1 MGDGG
6 GKEEYSKFGQ
16 YEYRSNANLVLTA
29 ENRQRVSEPT
39 GEPETLSGRIRPN
52 TFGDRARP
60 DKVPGELRKRLEKIH
75 SKRKR
80 SDKDS
85 TARRPKQGKEDVLS
99 VLDIYEGYRP
109 KTRETQAAYERLLT
123 ITQQLLGDQPADVLR
138 DAANEVLAV
147 LKDETVQGMDKK
159 KRVEEVLNVMS
170 NEKFTT
176 LVDIGKH
183 INDFTEEG
191 EAAQEKDEL
200 DEKHG
205 VPVVF
210 DESDSD
216 SDEFEDI
223 LRDDEESEDEDEGG
237 EEAHMVETLEAKEG
251 EGSDEEGAVGA
262 EGAEGGASE
271 LDLDP
276 RKIDAFWLQREL
288 GKYFR
293 DAHSSQEMAEQV
305 VQILGDKEA
314 DPRECE
320 NRLVLLLEY
329 DKFDLIKLLLR
340 NRWKI
345 VYAIRLALAAADDAE
360 RAQIEEEMRGSRALS
375 GILDALT
382 ARTSASTAEKSRD
395 VERSIRKEA
404 RALLAGERRKKGG
417 GAGEEAAYEGEGRAP
432 KQVLDLD
439 SLSFAQ
445 GGHLMANRQ
454 CKLPPGSFRSQK
466 KGFEEVSVPALKP
479 PQVNASDLIPIS
491 ALDDWA
497 QECFKKDPDMKTL
510 NPVQSRVFEAAFK
523 SHENMLVCAP
533 TGAGK
538 TVVALLTMLHEI
550 GLNRRDGELD
560 LDNFKIVYIAPMKS
574 LVAEVVIDF
583 TQRLEVYGIKVR
595 ELSGDVN
602 LTKAQINETQVI
614 VTTPEKWDIITRK
627 SGDRTYTQLVRLII
641 IDEIHL
647 LHDERGPV
655 LESIVART
663 IRQVEQ
669 TQEMIRLVGL
679 SATLP
684 NYKDVAVFLRVDL
697 DRGLFTFDNSYR
709 PVPLEQTYIGITE
722 RKALKRFQ
730 LMNEITYEKVMKQA
744 GEHQVLV
751 FVHSRKETG
760 KTARAIR
767 DMALANDTIGRF
779 LEERQASREILQS
792 EAEESTKNKELQDLL
807 PYGFAIHHAGM
818 TRSDRT
824 LVEDLFVDGHIQVLV
839 STATLAWGVN
849 LPARTVIIKGT
860 QIYNPE
866 KGRWVELSPL
876 DVMQMIG
883 RAGRPRYDKLGQ
895 GIVIT
900 SHGELQ
906 YYLSL
911 LNHQLPIESQFIGQ
925 LADNLN
931 AEIVLGTV
939 QNAREAVNWLG
950 YTYLYICMLRSP
962 NLYGISWEEADEDK
976 FLEQRRADLVHTAA
990 TVLDRANLIKYDR
1003 KTGAFQVTDLGR
1015 VASHFYVSHATI
1027 STYNEHL
1034 KPTMSD
1040 IELFRL
1046 FSLSEEFKFIAVREE
1061 EKGELEKLLARV
1073 PVPVKETMEEPS
1085 AKVNVLLQA
1094 YVSRLKLEGFA
1105 LVSDMVYVTQSAGR
1119 LMRAIFEIVLRRGWA
1134 ALALKA
1140 LNLCKMIDKRM
1151 WASQTPLRQFRSIPE
1166 AILKKLERKD
1176 FPFERLYDLNS
1187 QEIGEL
1193 IRYPQQGKPIYRLV
1207 HKFPRL
1213 DLSATVQPI
1222 TRSLLRVD
1230 LTLSPDF
1237 EWDPEFHGFAEGFW
1251 VVVEDVDSEQIL
1263 HHEYFLL
1270 KQRFVDEEHYIDFT
1284 IPLYDPLPPQY
1295 YVRVVSDRWLG
1306 AETLLP
1312 ISFRHLILPEK
1323 YPPHTE
1329 LLDLQ
1334 PLPVSALDNPAFEA
1348 LYEPLFDHFNAI
1360 QTQAFNALYTRD
1372 DNVLLAAPTS
1382 SGKTICAEFAL
1393 LKLLNDQAA
1402 GRKGPHVRAVYVAPV
1417 QALVTERLADWQRR
1431 FGDQGGLGRTVVELT
1446 GDTAQDLKLL
1456 EQGEIILST
1465 PERWDVISRRW
1476 SQRKNVQNVDL
1487 FIIDELHLIGGDNGP
1502 TLEIITSRMRY
1513 IASQVDRKIRI
1524 VALAASLAG
1533 ARDLGEWIGTTPQSL
1548 FNFHPSVRPV
1558 PLEIHMQGFDHPHY
1572 NARLLAMSKPVL
1584 YYVAHHGA
1592 PQKRTGKALT
1602 SGRDVMDV
1610 AAADDDASA
1619 TTKKPYSRE
1628 ARPVIIFVPS
1638 RKQAL
1643 ATAHE
1648 LRTFA
1653 NSLEEPLNF
1662 VHCAAGDMDSYLEA
1676 CQSKSLKEALQS
1688 GIGLFHGQLEPIER
1702 KVVETLF
1709 SSGAIQ
1715 VVIATHDMCWS
1726 MGGMAAHLVVIM
1738 GTSYFEGREH
1748 RYADYPI
1755 TDLLQMIGRAH
1766 RPAGAGHAV
1775 AAVLCH
1781 AAKKD
1786 FYKKFLFEPLP
1797 VESHLDHFLHDHMNA
1812 EIVTRTVENKQDAV
1826 DYLTWTLLY
1835 RRLTQNP
1842 NYYNLT
1848 GVSHRHLS
1856 DHLSELVENTLADLE
1871 TSNCIAVENDMDLA
1885 PLNLGMIAA
1894 YYYIR
1899 YTTIELFASS
1909 LKAKTKLRGLVEI
1922 LSYASEYDKV
1932 GLRHKEAALLERLAK
1947 HMPMKI
1953 TDVKFTDAHTKT
1965 NLLLQ
1970 AHFSRHRLATAD
1982 LVSDQKLLVKE
1993 APRLIQAM
2001 VDVISSSGWLKPA
2014 IAAMELT
2021 QMVTQAVWDSDP
2033 VLKQLPHFTD
2043 DVLKRCA
2050 ARGIENVFDLIELD
2064 DADRR
2069 ALLQMTNKQLADVAR
2084 VCNAYPN
2091 IELEYALDGLDK
2103 DNAVV
2108 APGESVVVSVSLERE
2123 DDSGG
2128 VVVAPHFPEKRLEGW
2143 WLVVGDPKNNL
2154 LLSIKRLTVKQKAK
2168 VQLDFTAPDAPGR
2181 HSYVLYFISDSWTGC
2196 DQEYEL
2202 DLTVDPNAASAA
2214 GAGDDDEEGDNME
2227 E

>member
-1 MGDGG
+1 MGDG
-6 GKEEYSKFGQ
+6 ERDEYARFGQ

-29 ENRQRVSEPT
+29 ENRQRVVEST

-52 TFGDRARP
+52 TFGDRARAE
-60 DKVPGELRKRLEKIH
+60 KVPGALRKRLEKIQ
-75 SKRKR
+75 RKR
-80 SDKDS
+80 QRSEKE
-85 TARRPKQGKEDVLS
+85 TGVKRAKRGKEDVLS
-99 VLDIYEGYRP
+99 LVDIYEGYRP
-109 KTRETQAAYERLLT
+109 KTRETQAAYERLLA

-147 LKDETVQGMDKK
+147 LKDESIQGLEKK
-159 KRVEEVLNVMS
+159 KRAEEVLNVMS
-170 NEKFTT
+170 NERFAS
-176 LVDIGKH
+176 LVDIGKS
-183 INDFTEEG
+183 INDFTEE
-191 EAAQEKDEL
+191 EAGLEKMDEL

-205 VPVVF
+205 VSVVF
-210 DESDSD
+210 DESESE

-223 LRDDEESEDEDEGG
+223 LRDEDDESDEEAENEGEEARVVSTLEAKDDEGSEDEGG
-237 EEAHMVETLEAKEG
+237 DAATEVHG
-251 EGSDEEGAVGA
+251 EF
-262 EGAEGGASE
+262 
-271 LDLDP
+271 DLDP
-276 RKIDAFWLQREL
+276 KKIDAFWLQREL
-288 GKYFR
+288 GKHFK
-293 DAHSSQEMAEQV
+293 DAHSSQEMAEKV
-305 VQILGDKEA
+305 MEILGDNEA
-314 DPRECE
+314 DARECE

-345 VYAIRLALAAADDAE
+345 VYSIRLALAADEAE
-360 RAQIEEEMRGSRALS
+360 RTLIETEMRGSRALS
-375 GILDALT
+375 AILDALT
-382 ARTSASTAEKSRD
+382 KTASTGAEKSKD

-404 RALLAGERRKKGG
+404 RALAGGRRKKGG
-417 GAGEEAAYEGEGRAP
+417 LEDTYEGEGRAP

-439 SLSFAQ
+439 ALAFTQ
-445 GGHLMANRQ
+445 GGHLMANKQ
-454 CKLPPGSFRSQK
+454 CELPTGSSRTKK
-466 KGFEEVSVPALKP
+466 KGYEEVSVPARKP
-479 PQVNASDLIPIS
+479 PQISPKDLIPIS
-491 ALDDWA
+491 TLDSWA

-510 NPVQSRVFEAAFK
+510 NPIQSKVFEAAYK

-550 GLNRRDGELD
+550 GLNRVDGEIN

-574 LVAEVVIDF
+574 LVAELVIDF
-583 TQRLEVYGIKVR
+583 TERLSVYGMKVR

-627 SGDRTYTQLVRLII
+627 SGDRTYTQMVRLII

-684 NYKDVAVFLRVDL
+684 NYDDVAVFLRVDPNK
-697 DRGLFTFDNSYR
+697 GLFTFDNSYR

-744 GEHQVLV
+744 GEHQVLI

-760 KTARAIR
+760 KTARALR
-767 DMALANDTIGRF
+767 DMAMANDTIGKF
-779 LEERQASREILQS
+779 LEDRQASREILQT
-792 EAEESTKNKELQDLL
+792 EAEESTKNKELQDIL

-818 TRSDRT
+818 ARSDRT

-883 RAGRPRYDKLGQ
+883 RAGRPRYDNLGQ

-911 LNHQLPIESQFIGQ
+911 LNHQLPIESQYISQ

-939 QNAREAVNWLG
+939 QNAKEALDWLG

-962 NLYGISWEEADEDK
+962 NLYGISWEEAEEDK
-976 FLEQRRADLVHTAA
+976 FLEQRRADLIHSAA

-1003 KTGAFQVTDLGR
+1003 KTGSFQVTDLGR
-1015 VASHFYVSHATI
+1015 VASHFYVSHKTI
-1027 STYNEHL
+1027 STYNEFL

-1046 FSLSEEFKFIAVREE
+1046 FSLSEEFKYIAVREE

-1073 PVPVKETMEEPS
+1073 PVPVKETMEESS

-1094 YVSRLKLEGFA
+1094 YISRLKLDGFA

-1134 ALALKA
+1134 ALAVKS
-1140 LNLCKMIDKRM
+1140 LNVCKMIDKRM
-1151 WASQTPLRQFRSIPE
+1151 WASQTPLRQFKSIPE

-1193 IRYPQQGKPIYRLV
+1193 IRYPAQGKPIYKLI

-1222 TRSLLRVD
+1222 TRSMLRVD
-1230 LTLSPDF
+1230 LTISPDF
-1237 EWDPEFHGFAEGFW
+1237 EWDAESHGTAEGFW
-1251 VVVEDVDSEQIL
+1251 IIVEDVDSENVL

-1270 KQRFVDEEHYIDFT
+1270 KQRFAEEEHYVDFT

-1295 YVRVVSDRWLG
+1295 YVRVISDRWLG

-1334 PLPVSALDNPAFEA
+1334 PLPVSALENPAFEA
-1348 LYEPLFDHFNAI
+1348 LYESQLDHFNAI
-1360 QTQAFNALYTRD
+1360 QTQVFNALYTRD
-1372 DNVLLAAPTS
+1372 DNVLLGAPTS
-1382 SGKTICAEFAL
+1382 SGKTICAEFAI
-1393 LKLLNDQAA
+1393 LKLFNDQNA
-1402 GRKGPHVRAVYVAPV
+1402 GKKGPRVRCVYVAPM
-1417 QALVTERLADWQRR
+1417 QALVTERYEDWQRK
-1431 FGDQGGLGRTVVELT
+1431 FGENLGKKVVELT
-1446 GDTAQDLKLL
+1446 GDTTQDLKLI

-1465 PERWDVISRRW
+1465 PERWDIISRRW
-1476 SQRKNVQNVDL
+1476 SSRKNVQNTDL
-1487 FIIDELHLIGGDNGP
+1487 FIVDELHLIGGDSGP

-1524 VALAASLAG
+1524 VGLAASLAG
-1533 ARDLGEWIGTTPQSL
+1533 GRDLGEWIGTTSHSL

-1572 NARLLAMSKPVL
+1572 NARLLAMNKPVL

-1592 PQKRTGKALT
+1592 PYKRTAAKALT
-1602 SGRDVMDV
+1602 TGTKDDDTVMDIEGQER
-1610 AAADDDASA
+1610 
-1619 TTKKPYSRE
+1619 PYLRE
-1628 ARPVIIFVPS
+1628 SRPVIIFVPS

-1643 ATAHE
+1643 VTARD
-1648 LRTFA
+1648 LRAFA
-1653 NSLEEPLNF
+1653 DSLEEPLKF
-1662 VHCAAGDMDSYLEA
+1662 LHCKLGDMNGYLDK
-1676 CQSKSLKEALQS
+1676 CQSKSLKETLKS
-1688 GIGLFHGQLEPIER
+1688 GIALFHPQLEPVER
-1702 KVVETLF
+1702 KVVEALF
-1709 SSGAIQ
+1709 NSGAIQ

-1726 MGGMAAHLVVIM
+1726 MGGMAAHLLIIM
-1738 GTSYFEGREH
+1738 GTSYYEGREH
-1748 RYADYPI
+1748 RYTDYPI

-1766 RPAGAGHAV
+1766 RPAGVGHAV

-1781 AAKKD
+1781 APKKD

-1812 EIVTRTVENKQDAV
+1812 EIVTRTIENKQDAV
-1826 DYLTWTLLY
+1826 DYLTWTFLY

-1856 DHLSELVENTLADLE
+1856 DHLSELVENTLGDLE
-1871 TSNCIAVENDMDLA
+1871 TSNCIAVENEMDLA

-1909 LKAKTKLRGLVEI
+1909 LKDKTKLKGLIEI
-1922 LSYASEYDKV
+1922 LSYASEYDKI
-1932 GLRHKEAALLERLAK
+1932 GLRHKEASLLEKLAK

-1953 TDVKFTDAHTKT
+1953 TDIKFTDAHTKA

-1970 AHFSRHRLATAD
+1970 AHFSRYHLATPD
-1982 LVSDQKLLVKE
+1982 LVADQKQIVKD
-1993 APRLIQAM
+1993 APRLIQAI

-2014 IAAMELT
+2014 IAAMELS

-2033 VLKQLPHFTD
+2033 VLKQLPHFSD
-2043 DVLKRCA
+2043 AVLQRCQ
-2050 ARGIENVFDLIELD
+2050 ARNIENVFDLLD
-2064 DADRR
+2064 LEDADRR
-2069 ALLQMTNKQLADVAR
+2069 DLLQMTSKQLADVAR

-2091 IELEYALDGLDK
+2091 IEVDYSLEGLDK
-2103 DNAVV
+2103 DNAVT
-2108 APGESVVVSVSLERE
+2108 APGESVVVSVNLERE

-2143 WLVVGDPKNNL
+2143 WLVIGDPKNNL
-2154 LLSIKRLTVKQKAK
+2154 LLSIKRFTVKKK
-2168 VQLDFTAPDAPGR
+2168 TKIQLDFTAPETPGR
-2181 HSYVLYFISDSWTGC
+2181 HTYTLYFISDSWTGC
-2196 DQEYEL
+2196 DQEYEF
-2202 DLTVDPNAASAA
+2202 DLTIDPNTAAATS
-2214 GAGDDDEEGDNME
+2214 GEKEETDNME